1 MHGRA
6 REDRTQRRIV
16 ALLVSFAVLAERAA
30 GRSFPVRWFV
40 LVLLRHAQTVAL
52 AYVAEVMQ
60 ASIIEVEEQPEAGF
74 TPADAMLLCL
84 RFRALVAV
92 LGALLGPEAR
102 PDEDAARIVR
112 AARRSA
118 PCVCLLFVMSRG
130 VALRPHD
137 TS

>member
-1 MHGRA
+1 MHRSA
-6 REDRTQRRIV
+6 LEDQTQRRIV

-60 ASIIEVEEQPEAGF
+60 ATFIEVEERPVAGF

-84 RFRALVAV
+84 RFRALAAV

-102 PDEDAARIVR
+102 PDEDGARIVGADRR
-112 AARRSA
+112 AAT
-118 PCVCLLFVMSRG
+118 CVCLLLFVPG
-130 VALRPHD
+130 KAALRPP
-137 TS
+137 

>member
-6 REDRTQRRIV
+6 REDRTGRRIV

-60 ASIIEVEEQPEAGF
+60 ASFIEVEEQQEAGF

-84 RFRALVAV
+84 RFRALAAV
-92 LGALLGPEAR
+92 LGALLGPEER
-102 PDEDAARIVR
+102 PDEDGARIVGSDRR
-112 AARRSA
+112 AA
-118 PCVCLLFVMSRG
+118 PCACLLLVVPGRA
-130 VALRPHD
+130 ALPPP
-137 TS
+137 